1 MQIYHFEVQL
11 FLGWFYDFPEQNELL
26 ARDERYEKYIDPYIG
41 GDELNHSP
49 ELTHH
54 RYVINLD
61 DLDLE
66 EAHKLPD
73 LLKIVQDEVK
83 PSRDKIKR

>member
-1 MQIYHFEVQL
+1 MNFHRRNMV
-11 FLGWFYDFPEQNELL
+11 
-26 ARDERYEKYIDPYIG
+26 KYIASYKNDDRYKKHIEPYMG

-61 DLDLE
+61 DLKFDFDYKGLCCY
-66 EAHKLPD
+66 
-73 LLKIVQDEVK
+73 
-83 PSRDKIKR
+83 